1 MASKLII
8 GREKEIRQLEKCLA
22 SKESQLV
29 ILYGRR
35 RVGKT
40 FLVNQTFG
48 GQFTF
53 KLVGDYTLKKEGQL
67 SNFHEELRRKGKKA
81 PVPKD
86 WQEAFYQ
93 LRDYLDGLD
102 DGKKHV
108 VFFDEMPWLDNHK
121 SGFLAAFEYFWNS
134 YGSTKDDL
142 LFIVCGSATSWL
154 VENID
159 HNKGGLFNRQ
169 NLRIYLEPFT
179 LRETELFLASKN
191 ISWSRYDRSS
201 IFASFVCWKRTSY
214 RPLD

>member
-53 KLVGDYTLKKEGQL
+53 KLVGDYTLKKDGQL
-67 SNFHEELRRKGKKA
+67 NNFHEELRRKGGTA

-108 VFFDEMPWLDNHK
+108 VFFDEMPWL
-121 SGFLAAFEYFWNS
+121 ARRA
-134 YGSTKDDL
+134 
-142 LFIVCGSATSWL
+142 SA
-154 VENID
+154 
-159 HNKGGLFNRQ
+159 
-169 NLRIYLEPFT
+169 LR
-179 LRETELFLASKN
+179 
-191 ISWSRYDRSS
+191 D
-201 IFASFVCWKRTSY
+201 ASFIFFSASSMLRVWYSISLVK
-214 RPLD
+214 